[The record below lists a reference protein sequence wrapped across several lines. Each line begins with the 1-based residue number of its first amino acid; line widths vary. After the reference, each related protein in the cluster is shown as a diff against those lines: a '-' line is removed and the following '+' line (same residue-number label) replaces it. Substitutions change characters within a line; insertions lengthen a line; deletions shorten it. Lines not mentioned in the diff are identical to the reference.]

1 MTIVLTLVCDRCGAT
16 VPQAHPIGCGTSVI
30 YSVPKG
36 WWYHDDEHIC
46 PSCGFPP
53 LTSISGSTSTS
64 CRPWRSH
71 SASIRS
77 RCVSGLVKDSPA
89 RPAVWETL
97 TMPIALRMM
106 WESST
111 S

>member
-1 MTIVLTLVCDRCGAT
+1 
-16 VPQAHPIGCGTSVI
+16 
-30 YSVPKG
+30 
-36 WWYHDDEHIC
+36 
-46 PSCGFPP
+46 
-53 LTSISGSTSTS
+53 
-64 CRPWRSH
+64 
-71 SASIRS
+71 
-77 RCVSGLVKDSPA
+77 VKDSPA